1 MDQSFRQN
9 QSQKMALSPQIR
21 QYLKLLQIPRAEL
34 DQAVQIEL
42 SENPLLEEISKT
54 IPDEPL
60 PGSEPPVT
68 PVSSTEEVRVGESFD
83 SFERMDDSFRGQ
95 WTDEDLSNASPED
108 ARKSKDYQENLI
120 TTPETLADF
129 LSWQAGVLKFSP
141 EEQKASEEIIGNI
154 NEDGYLSATAEEMS
168 EAAKVPLATLEKVLG
183 IIHKFDPPGVGARN
197 LQEALMLQLDRK
209 GAEASL
215 AYAIV
220 SEHLPLLE
228 KRDFKQ
234 LSRIFQTD
242 LGKIQDAVGLIVR
255 LEPKPGRQYYSN
267 NNTAMTPDAII
278 YFSDE
283 DSEKLKIDIYDE
295 TTPTLRIN
303 AYYRRLLRN
312 RDTDEKTKTYVR
324 EKLQGAVNFIKAL
337 QLRKSTIREI
347 TEEIAKVQS
356 EFFKKGFACMV
367 PLRLKDVANKLNI
380 HESTVS
386 RAIQGKYVMT
396 PQGTLPYK
404 SFFSTRLETTS
415 GEAESQTSIVE
426 QIRMIITHETPE
438 TPLSDQDIV
447 SKLHERG
454 IRIARRTV
462 AKYREILRIQPSH
475 LRKKR

>member
-1 MDQSFRQN
+1 MDQSFRQH

-34 DQAVQIEL
+34 DQAVQLEL

-54 IPDEPL
+54 VPDEPV
-60 PGSEPPVT
+60 PGSEPPAA
-68 PVSSTEEVRVGESFD
+68 PASSTAEVRVGESFD
-83 SFERMDDSFRGQ
+83 TFERMDDNFRGQ
-95 WTDEDLSNASPED
+95 WTEEDLSTASPED
-108 ARKSKDYQENLI
+108 ARKSRDYQENLI
-120 TTPETLADF
+120 TAPETLADF
-129 LSWQAGVLKFSP
+129 LTWQAGVLQLSP
-141 EEQKASEEIIGNI
+141 EEQKAAEEIIGNI
-154 NEDGYLSATAEEMS
+154 NEDGYLSASLEEI
-168 EAAKVPLATLEKVLG
+168 AAAAHVSAAAVEKILSL
-183 IIHKFDPPGVGARN
+183 IQKFEPPGVGARN
-197 LQEALMLQLDRK
+197 LQEALLLQLDRK

-215 AYAIV
+215 AHAIV
-220 SEHLPLLE
+220 AEHIPLLE

-242 LGKIQDAVGLIVR
+242 LGKIQEAVGIIVR
-255 LEPKPGRQYYSN
+255 LEPKPGRQYYSQS
-267 NNTAMTPDAII
+267 NTAVTPDAVI

-283 DSEKLKIDIYDE
+283 DSEKLKIDIFDE

-303 AYYRRLLRN
+303 AYYRRLLRSK
-312 RDTDEKTKTYVR
+312 DTDEKTKEYVR

-367 PLRLKDVANKLNI
+367 PLRLKDIANKLNI

-386 RAIQGKYVMT
+386 RAIQGKYVIT

-404 SFFSTRLETTS
+404 TFFSTRLETTS
-415 GEAESQTSIVE
+415 GEAESQTSIIE
-426 QIRMIITHETPE
+426 QIRMLIAHENTQEPF
-438 TPLSDQDIV
+438 SDQELV

-462 AKYREILRIQPSH
+462 AKYREMLKIQPSH